1 MISCVTRLLVFPAKA
16 GIHGIPESHQTGSW
30 FPAFAW
36 MTVLGF
42 KPITRYQASPTRRYA
57 RQFARR

>member
-1 MISCVTRLLVFPAKA
+1 MISCVTRPLVFPAKA

-42 KPITRYQASPTRRYA
+42 KPI
-57 RQFARR
+57 